1 MDEKFNSI
9 LSIALIPQ
17 TVDLIVKNEGLDDI
31 SAMNEFY
38 HSKTYEMLAKEETK
52 MWHFSPMTVYSMW
65 KHEKEAGE
73 VVFPEEWVMSKELPF
88 MVLCVEEYKNQKG
101 MTGKDVMTLFNKYS
115 VCEYIQ
121 DFYEV
126 LHTTGVR
133 YIVNDIDLY
142 IKSRQT
148 A

>member
-52 MWHFSPMTVYSMW
+52 MW
-65 KHEKEAGE
+65 
-73 VVFPEEWVMSKELPF
+73 
-88 MVLCVEEYKNQKG
+88 
-101 MTGKDVMTLFNKYS
+101 
-115 VCEYIQ
+115 
-121 DFYEV
+121 
-126 LHTTGVR
+126 
-133 YIVNDIDLY
+133 
-142 IKSRQT
+142 
-148 A
+148 